1 VVTDN
6 LKHSLTEVLVDAAK
20 TPSVLVG
27 AAKTPSD
34 GNRIIHPPPS
44 EEQYS
49 LQTLRTTNPGERK
62 DIHIC
67 ILAGSTKRT
76 SKNLNSIVH

>member
-27 AAKTPSD
+27 ATKTPSD
-34 GNRIIHPPPS
+34 GNRIIHPPPL

-49 LQTLRTTNPGERK
+49 LQPLKTTNPGKRK
-62 DIHIC
+62 DIHFS
-67 ILAGSTKRT
+67 ILAASSKRT
-76 SKNLNSIVH
+76 SKDVNNIAH